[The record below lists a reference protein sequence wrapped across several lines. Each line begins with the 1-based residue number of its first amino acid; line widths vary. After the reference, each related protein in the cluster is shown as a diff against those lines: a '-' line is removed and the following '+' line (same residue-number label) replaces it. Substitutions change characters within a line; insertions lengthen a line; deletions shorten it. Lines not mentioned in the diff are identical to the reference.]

1 MANPRTRGLLLP
13 DPRRLGEEPLAD
25 GEVSEMVRVRAP
37 EATVRAFKALT
48 ATERGAIITDAL
60 CGPREIET

>member
-1 MANPRTRGLLLP
+1 MTLSNRTRGLLPP

-48 ATERGAIITDAL
+48 ATERGACIARGLDGA
-60 CGPREIET
+60 